1 MRYLVVLLA
10 LAGCASTGEV
20 MEVGK
25 DRYIVGATASGPGT
39 DWDDVKKMA
48 LDRAKDHCTGI
59 GRQLEAGEWKT
70 SGARGWSR
78 LRAELTYR
86 CVER

>member
-1 MRYLVVLLA
+1 MRYVFLVLLA
-10 LAGCASTGEV
+10 GCVSTSEV

-25 DRYIVGATASGPGT
+25 DRYMVSATMGGNLPE
-39 DWDDVKKMA
+39 WDDVKGLA
-48 LDRAKDHCTGI
+48 LTKAREHCSSLGKSMEADRW
-59 GRQLEAGEWKT
+59 QT

-86 CVER
+86 CE